1 MLALNSPISA
11 VANSNME
18 RIHKGSASQVDFI
31 DPKKRYCVI

>member
-18 RIHKGSASQVDFI
+18 ITLILRADPGGFI
-31 DPKKRYCVI
+31 KVGVSG